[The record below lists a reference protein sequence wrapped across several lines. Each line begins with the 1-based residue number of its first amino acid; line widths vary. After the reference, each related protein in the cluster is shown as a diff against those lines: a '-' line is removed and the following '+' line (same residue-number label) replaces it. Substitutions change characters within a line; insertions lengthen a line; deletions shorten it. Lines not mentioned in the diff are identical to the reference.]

1 VFYVEGLESV
11 EQGRSSVKGAFVLYC
26 CTFGASLAYITAK
39 PEVEEER
46 EINMVEIQRPEYDVM

>member
-1 VFYVEGLESV
+1 MESV